1 MKKMET
7 TDMNGN
13 VLENGDSVI
22 FTKSM
27 KVKGTQIHLKKGT
40 KVKNIRLTDN
50 LMEIDGKWM
59 EHVWFSRQL
68 LLRRNKRIFFN
79 FGIAITFL
87 VL

>member
-1 MKKMET
+1 MET

-13 VLENGDSVI
+13 VLENGYSVI

-68 LLRRNKRIFFN
+68 LLRRNKRIFF
-79 FGIAITFL
+79 
-87 VL
+87 

>member
-1 MKKMET
+1 MET

-27 KVKGTQIHLKKGT
+27 KVKGTQINLKKGT

-50 LMEIDGKWM
+50 PIEIDWKVNGT
-59 EHVWFSRQL
+59 S
-68 LLRRNKRIFFN
+68 
-79 FGIAITFL
+79 L
-87 VL
+87 VLKTAFVKKK

>member
-68 LLRRNKRIFFN
+68 LLRRNKRVFF
-79 FGIAITFL
+79 
-87 VL
+87 

>member
-1 MKKMET
+1 MET

-68 LLRRNKRIFFN
+68 LLGRNKRIFFN
-79 FGIAITFL
+79 FGIAPHLTWS
-87 VL
+87 

>member
-1 MKKMET
+1 MET

-40 KVKNIRLTDN
+40 KVKNIRLTDDP
-50 LMEIDGKWM
+50 MEIDGK
-59 EHVWFSRQL
+59 VDGTLWFSRQL
-68 LLRRNKRIFFN
+68 LLRRNKRVFF
-79 FGIAITFL
+79 
-87 VL
+87 

>member
-1 MKKMET
+1 MET

-68 LLRRNKRIFFN
+68 LLRRNKRVFF
-79 FGIAITFL
+79 
-87 VL
+87 

>member
-27 KVKGTQIHLKKGT
+27 KVKGTQIHLKK
-40 KVKNIRLTDN
+40 VQRL
-50 LMEIDGKWM
+50 KY
-59 EHVWFSRQL
+59 
-68 LLRRNKRIFFN
+68 
-79 FGIAITFL
+79 
-87 VL
+87 